1 MNSTKPVERMRKAW
15 ATLKFNVLLLRRVW
29 MGGLL
34 AKMLGPHVTAVVVK
48 TENGQFAI
56 DPEDYEIGH
65 ALRKNGAYGQTD
77 IQTLTPYLTPQAR
90 VLIVGAHI
98 GTLAIPIAKKVAQ
111 VVAIEA
117 NPITY
122 GLLQM
127 NLALNSITNCQAIN
141 IAASHQTE
149 TLEFLISR
157 ANSGGTKRV
166 PKLKKF
172 MYYYDQPQTQ
182 QIQAVSLDE
191 YLADQVF
198 DVILMD
204 IEGSEYFALLGM
216 QRLLSDTQAL
226 MVEFLPYHLNDVSG
240 VTVAEFVGA
249 IAPHFS
255 RLTIASQG
263 VVLKTPEFIPHL
275 TAMMAAQ
282 QGDDG
287 ILFAKD

>member
-1 MNSTKPVERMRKAW
+1 MRKLLA
-15 ATLKFNVLLLRRVW
+15 ALKFKLILLNQVW
-29 MGGLL
+29 MGRLL
-34 AKMLGPHVTAVVVK
+34 QKMLGPHVAALVVK
-48 TENGQFAI
+48 TEKGQFAI
-56 DPEDYEIGH
+56 DPEDYEIGK
-65 ALRKNGAYGQTD
+65 ALRKKGTYGQAE
-77 IQTLTPYLTPQAR
+77 IQTLEPYLTPHAR

-98 GTLAIPIAKKVAQ
+98 GTLVIPIANKVTE

-117 NPITY
+117 NPATY

-127 NLALNSITNCQAIN
+127 NLALNGITNCQAIN
-141 IAASHQTE
+141 IAASNQTE

-166 PKLKKF
+166 PQLKKF
-172 MYYYDQPQTQ
+172 MYYYDQPQIQ

-191 YLADQVF
+191 YLADQNF
-198 DVILMD
+198 DVIVMD

-216 QRLLSDTQAL
+216 QRILSNAQAL
-226 MVEFLPYHLNDVSG
+226 MVEFLPHHLSNVSG

-249 IAPHFS
+249 IAPHFC
-255 RLTIASQG
+255 RLTIPSQG
-263 VVLKTPEFIPHL
+263 VVLKSPEFIPHL

-287 ILFAKD
+287 ILFDRG